1 MPTLQEKI
9 DKRANT
15 WEQMKAIMERR
26 VDGDF
31 ANGED
36 REAYLRAERE
46 YDALDADIK
55 LEERH
60 RERNEANTRVE
71 RPANPLSEAS
81 TFEPESEDERAYA
94 KAFAQYMRVGVAD
107 LDSDEKKI
115 LRAGL
120 VTDPAFK
127 NAAGVATGGAG
138 GYTVPP
144 EFRRQIIERLQFV
157 ASMRQLADVITTDTG
172 ATLPWPTNDDTAN
185 EGAILD
191 ENTQVS
197 EQDVTFGQASIGAY
211 MYTSNLV
218 RASFQILND
227 SAFNLDAWLA
237 KVLGARIGR
246 VQNRHFTVGTGDDQ
260 PDGVITSATNT
271 VDAATA
277 TEIGYADLVE
287 LTEALD
293 PAYLGGGNCR
303 FMASQAARKQL
314 RLLVDGDQRPL
325 WQPALT
331 AGTPDML
338 MGYGLTLNNYVAA
351 PGASARSLAFGDFRE
366 GYLIRDVSDFALL
379 RLTERYADYL
389 QVGFIGFQRSD
400 GTMQDAAAVA
410 VLEHPAA

>member
-31 ANGED
+31 ANAED
-36 REAYLRAERE
+36 RESYLRAERE

-60 RERNEANTRVE
+60 MERNDANTRAE

-81 TFEPESEDERAYA
+81 TFEPESEQERAYA
-94 KAFAQYMRVGVAD
+94 KAFSQYIREGATA
-107 LDSDEKKI
+107 LDSDDQKI
-115 LRAGL
+115 LRAGF
-120 VTDPAFK
+120 VTDSSFR
-127 NAAGVATGGAG
+127 NAAGVATGAAG

-144 EFRRQIIERLQFV
+144 EFRRQIIERLQFI
-157 ASMRQLADVITTDTG
+157 ASMRQIAEVITTDTG
-172 ATLPWPTNDDTAN
+172 AELPWPTNDDTAN

-211 MYTSNLV
+211 MYTSKLV
-218 RASFQILND
+218 RASFQIIND
-227 SAFNLDAWLA
+227 SAFNFDLWLSRA
-237 KVLGARIGR
+237 LGSRIGR
-246 VQNRHFTVGTGDDQ
+246 VQNRHFTVGTGDSQ
-260 PDGVITSATNT
+260 PDGVMTSATNA
-271 VDAATA
+271 VAAASA

-287 LTEALD
+287 LTESLD

-303 FMASQAARKQL
+303 FMTSQAGRKQL
-314 RLLVDGDQRPL
+314 RLLVDGDNRPL

-331 AGTPDML
+331 AGTPDSL
-338 MGYGLTLNNYVAA
+338 LGYGVTLNNYVAA
-351 PGASARSLAFGDFRE
+351 PAAASRSLAFGDFRE
-366 GYLIRDVSDFALL
+366 AYLIRDVSDFALL

-400 GTMQDAAAVA
+400 GTLQDAQAVA